1 MVSGNRDNVT
11 QDMSLRA
18 LFWHLEF
25 QRGSFTTGA
34 AQLRP
39 APRHPPLISGTNVWT
54 VTTRYILE
62 YITRD
67 TATCPEIHVI
77 PL

>member
-25 QRGSFTTGA
+25 QRG
-34 AQLRP
+34 LRP

-67 TATCPEIHVI
+67 MATCPQIHVI

>member
-25 QRGSFTTGA
+25 QRGSFTAGSG
-34 AQLRP
+34 QRP
-39 APRHPPLISGTNVWT
+39 GTHHSYLA
-54 VTTRYILE
+54 RM
-62 YITRD
+62 
-67 TATCPEIHVI
+67 CGP
-77 PL
+77 